1 MAILNRGTLI
11 LMGCAIA
18 FGGAVLLL
26 ENRPKAENSASSD
39 AESELVSNASQDT
52 GKLMFPF
59 AEADVE
65 SFKLSR
71 PNETLTFS
79 KDKDGFWQM
88 SSPQVAPAEEGAIA
102 FLLNQLTS
110 TSARSLE
117 VAPAT
122 LERFGLAEPE
132 ATIDLVANGQPYQ
145 FLVGDAD
152 FTGDRRYVRAIA
164 TAADE
169 QANDKKTAET
179 VEIHLVSGSIT
190 NAVNRPTEEWLASA
204 EPDKTTKPAE
214 AKSGSSKSPTATE
227 GAKTGDGS
235 GE

>member
-18 FGGAVLLL
+18 FTGAVLLL
-26 ENRPKAENSASSD
+26 ENRLKAEDSASSD
-39 AESELVSNASQDT
+39 AESELVSNANQET

-71 PNETLTFS
+71 PNETLAFS
-79 KDKDGFWQM
+79 KDQNGFWQM
-88 SSPQVAPAEEGAIA
+88 SSPQAAPAEEGAIA
-102 FLLNQLTS
+102 FLLSQLTS

-117 VAPAT
+117 VAPDT

-132 ATIDLVANGQPYQ
+132 ASIELVANGQPYQ

-164 TAADE
+164 TEADNKE
-169 QANDKKTAET
+169 TAENI
-179 VEIHLVSGSIT
+179 EIHLVSGNIT
-190 NAVNRPTEEWLASA
+190 NAVNRSTAEWLASSP
-204 EPDKTTKPAE
+204 EPEKGD
-214 AKSGSSKSPTATE
+214 SSKAPTATE
-227 GAKTGDGS
+227 GAKTEDGS